1 MAKDKKKATARYA
14 ADAPSKSFLDM
25 IAPSVVKFNPDH
37 FICGNTFRCVWALR
51 EYPTQTDEQ
60 ALLRHLGEKDG
71 ITLRIYT
78 RQLTP
83 AEEDRIIQNA
93 TNKNR
98 MGSSNTN
105 DLRQTVTA
113 ESNLQDVASLI
124 ASMHRNREPLF
135 HCAVYLELTAPDYD
149 ALKLL
154 QTDVL
159 TELVRSKLNVDK
171 LLLRQQQGFCCVSPV
186 GYNAFGAQFERV
198 LPANSVANLYPFNYS
213 GKTDAKGFY
222 IGKDKYGSNI
232 LVDFDQ
238 RDEDKTSANI
248 LILGNSGQGKSYLM
262 KLLIL
267 NLLES
272 GKSVITLDAEHE
284 QQEMCEAVGGCFAD
298 LMAGQYIINVLE
310 PKCWDDGGDPDD
322 TAAPEAFR
330 KSTLL
335 SQHISFLKDF
345 FRAYK
350 DFSDAHID
358 TIEIMLS
365 KLYQKW
371 GITDRSN
378 FVRMRAED
386 YVRKL
391 KLLGVGVQFEKEG
404 ISTLSMGDE
413 MLLNTF
419 SALAQEES
427 QSISMNQRLSIVKR
441 MELGEYVDSNAPYGY
456 RLVDKML
463 TVYEP
468 EAGIVRN
475 IFALYLQGFSTSEIA
490 RELNKLNIPTK
501 AGKEI
506 WRPSRVAYIL
516 KNERYIGDSFYQ
528 KTYRETT
535 VPFNQHPNRGQED
548 RFYAKG
554 THPGIVEKDVFD
566 AAQILIEKRKDVFA
580 KATTQNIYPLTSRI
594 QCSECGS
601 FYRRRIVSG
610 TVKWVCS
617 LHKDDSTACD
627 SNYYSEERIYDGF
640 ISMVNKLRFSEDN
653 ILGQVISRL
662 EMTLAAMKRN
672 NLAARDL
679 SKSIAELNAKLL
691 MLEQLRS
698 KGYLAP
704 EVYQAQANEISAEL
718 AKLKDV
724 RQEKFNSKAA
734 IMLEEVKKLKMLIFE
749 LEEPLDAFDEKLFLE
764 IVKSIQINKEDEM
777 SVELLG
783 GLRFRERI

>member
-1 MAKDKKKATARYA
+1 MPEVRLITPITRQSTKKMQVAAYCRVSSNSADQLNSYA
-14 ADAPSKSFLDM
+14 AQ
-25 IAPSVVKFNPDH
+25 I
-37 FICGNTFRCVWALR
+37 
-51 EYPTQTDEQ
+51 
-60 ALLRHLGEKDG
+60 
-71 ITLRIYT
+71 
-78 RQLTP
+78 
-83 AEEDRIIQNA
+83 
-93 TNKNR
+93 
-98 MGSSNTN
+98 
-105 DLRQTVTA
+105 
-113 ESNLQDVASLI
+113 
-124 ASMHRNREPLF
+124 
-135 HCAVYLELTAPDYD
+135 
-149 ALKLL
+149 
-154 QTDVL
+154 
-159 TELVRSKLNVDK
+159 
-171 LLLRQQQGFCCVSPV
+171 
-186 GYNAFGAQFERV
+186 
-198 LPANSVANLYPFNYS
+198 
-213 GKTDAKGFY
+213 
-222 IGKDKYGSNI
+222 
-232 LVDFDQ
+232 
-238 RDEDKTSANI
+238 
-248 LILGNSGQGKSYLM
+248 
-262 KLLIL
+262 
-267 NLLES
+267 
-272 GKSVITLDAEHE
+272 
-284 QQEMCEAVGGCFAD
+284 
-298 LMAGQYIINVLE
+298 
-310 PKCWDDGGDPDD
+310 
-322 TAAPEAFR
+322 
-330 KSTLL
+330 
-335 SQHISFLKDF
+335 
-345 FRAYK
+345 RAYK
-350 DFSDAHID
+350 KYIGARDDWELVDIFADEGLTGMKSETRDEFQRMIRMCEFKHID
-358 TIEIMLS
+358 LI
-365 KLYQKW
+365 
-371 GITDRSN
+371 ITKSISRFARNTKD
-378 FVRMRAED
+378 ALA

-490 RELNKLNIPTK
+490 RELNKPK

-566 AAQILIEKRKDVFA
+566 AAQTLIEKRKDVFA

-704 EVYQAQANEISAEL
+704 EVYQAQANEIGAEL

-749 LEEPLDAFDEKLFLE
+749 LEEPLEAFDEKLFLE

>member
-1 MAKDKKKATARYA
+1 MPEVRLISPITRQGTKKMQVAAYCRVSSNSADQLNSYA
-14 ADAPSKSFLDM
+14 AQ
-25 IAPSVVKFNPDH
+25 I
-37 FICGNTFRCVWALR
+37 
-51 EYPTQTDEQ
+51 
-60 ALLRHLGEKDG
+60 
-71 ITLRIYT
+71 
-78 RQLTP
+78 
-83 AEEDRIIQNA
+83 
-93 TNKNR
+93 
-98 MGSSNTN
+98 
-105 DLRQTVTA
+105 
-113 ESNLQDVASLI
+113 
-124 ASMHRNREPLF
+124 
-135 HCAVYLELTAPDYD
+135 
-149 ALKLL
+149 
-154 QTDVL
+154 
-159 TELVRSKLNVDK
+159 
-171 LLLRQQQGFCCVSPV
+171 
-186 GYNAFGAQFERV
+186 
-198 LPANSVANLYPFNYS
+198 
-213 GKTDAKGFY
+213 
-222 IGKDKYGSNI
+222 
-232 LVDFDQ
+232 
-238 RDEDKTSANI
+238 
-248 LILGNSGQGKSYLM
+248 
-262 KLLIL
+262 
-267 NLLES
+267 
-272 GKSVITLDAEHE
+272 
-284 QQEMCEAVGGCFAD
+284 
-298 LMAGQYIINVLE
+298 
-310 PKCWDDGGDPDD
+310 
-322 TAAPEAFR
+322 
-330 KSTLL
+330 
-335 SQHISFLKDF
+335 
-345 FRAYK
+345 RAYK
-350 DFSDAHID
+350 KCIGARDDWELVDIFADEGLTGMKSETRDEFQRMIRMCELKQIDLIITKSISRFARNTKDA
-358 TIEIMLS
+358 L
-365 KLYQKW
+365 
-371 GITDRSN
+371 
-378 FVRMRAED
+378 A

-554 THPGIVEKDVFD
+554 THPGIIKKDVFD
-566 AAQILIEKRKDVFA
+566 AVQTLIEKRKDVFA

-594 QCSECGS
+594 QCSECG
-601 FYRRRIVSG
+601 
-610 TVKWVCS
+610 
-617 LHKDDSTACD
+617 CD

-698 KGYLAP
+698 MGYLAP
-704 EVYQAQANEISAEL
+704 EVYQAQANEIGAEL